1 MERKQSRTIFSFF
14 GPPGSGKGTLA
25 QKLVERGG
33 FQVLSTG
40 NLCRKH
46 MSNAT
51 ELGKKIRQYVDLG
64 HLIPDDLISDMVIDW
79 LQTQQNSEAPVVLDG
94 FPRTQG
100 QATHF
105 LDFLKKQAPRY
116 TFRVIVIEIPEEEIV
131 SRLSRRLVCGNKNCQ
146 TPASSKS
153 SLSNCQL
160 CGALLIKRDD
170 DREEVIR
177 ERLALYPAY
186 RDALLNYYHRVGQLV
201 EQLVITGLSPEVVYD
216 RFMALV
222 GGLKQ
227 DRGHDYKE

>member
-25 QKLVERGG
+25 QKLVERCE

-79 LQTQQNSEAPVVLDG
+79 LQTQQESNASVILDG

-105 LDFLKKQAPRY
+105 LDFLKQQAPRY
-116 TFRVIVIEIPEEEIV
+116 VFRVIVIEIPEEEIIN
-131 SRLSRRLVCGNKNCQ
+131 RLSRRLVCGNKNCQ
-146 TPASSKS
+146 TPASSKMD
-153 SLSNCQL
+153 LSNCQL
-160 CGALLIKRDD
+160 CDAPLVKRDD
-170 DREEVIR
+170 DREEIIR

-186 RDALLNYYHRVGQLV
+186 RDALLGYYHRVGQDVEHLV
-201 EQLVITGLSPEVVYD
+201 LSGLAPEVVYE
-216 RFMALV
+216 RFKALV
-222 GGLKQ
+222 GDLRQ
-227 DRGHDYKE
+227 DGGYDDKE

>member
-1 MERKQSRTIFSFF
+1 MERKQPRTIYSFF

-25 QKLVERGG
+25 QKLVERRG

-46 MSNAT
+46 MSGAT

-79 LQTQQNSEAPVVLDG
+79 LQNQQNSNASVILDG

-105 LDFLKKQAPRY
+105 LDFLKKQALHY

-146 TPASSKS
+146 APVSTKL

-160 CGALLIKRDD
+160 CNGPLIKREDD
-170 DREEVIR
+170 NEDIVR

-186 RDALLNYYHRVGQLV
+186 RDALLNYYHRVGQPV
-201 EQLVITGLSPEVVYD
+201 EQLVINGLSPEMVYE
-216 RFMALV
+216 RFVALAD
-222 GGLKQ
+222 GLTQ
-227 DRGHDYKE
+227 GRGHDYKE